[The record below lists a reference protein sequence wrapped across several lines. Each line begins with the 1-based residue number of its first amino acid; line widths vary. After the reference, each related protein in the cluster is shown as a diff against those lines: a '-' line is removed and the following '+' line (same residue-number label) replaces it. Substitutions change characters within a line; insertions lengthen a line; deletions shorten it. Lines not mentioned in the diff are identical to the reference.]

1 MAILTTGN
9 TFADGDQVT
18 STKLNDIANAATF
31 ASGAVD
37 DSTTQLS
44 SGAIIVKDLG
54 ISTGKIAA
62 SAVTTAKINASA
74 VTTAKIA
81 DSNVTK
87 AKIEDFTN
95 LTVLG
100 NVSGSAATPAE
111 VTILDEDNMA
121 SNSATSLATQQS
133 IKAYVD
139 TQLTAED
146 LDFAGDTG
154 TGSVDLDS
162 QTFTIAGA
170 TGLDTTASSQTLTV
184 SLDLNELATES
195 TIAQDDFVIM
205 VEASDDV
212 NFDSGTLF
220 VDASTNCVGIGTT
233 SAIDTQIGGNAK
245 LGAYDASGARIGIW
259 GNGGRWWYLHGEDS
273 NALQIGYRASGN
285 TTDGDAITILTG
297 PSVGIG
303 TTSPGQKLEV
313 NGGNIEI
320 DSTGAVDSRMIF
332 SRGGTNLAWMGI
344 PNWDEDGL
352 YIYGP
357 DAGGTTTDQVFS
369 YTQDTLKLKTNG
381 SDALTIDSSQK
392 VGIGTTSPGATLDV
406 SGEFRVNGGGTG
418 SIVVNDEDSSLC
430 PTMTFLRNGGGTT
443 TNDFIKFEN
452 SGGEVAAINATG
464 GGYFSG
470 DVGIGTSS
478 PEDKL
483 DVVGNIRISANKTAS
498 TNKTG
503 RLRFEH
509 YDTAEQPVTGMFMNA
524 FSSTNELNI
533 GGGTSIE
540 NATTAINFYTAGSNT
555 TTSGTE
561 RMTINA
567 SGNVG
572 IGTTAPSN
580 TLHVENTT
588 SSGAYINYDG
598 RSNGEF
604 GLRIES
610 NADGGNFESDFAA
623 GGTALLDLYANSAT
637 VSGGDLLVARTQ
649 SATPVLL
656 VKGNGN
662 IGIGETS
669 PDVLLH
675 VGTGS
680 IYQNK
685 TGTGTFPGL
694 SDTTSHGCMIESQGP
709 NGSSIHV
716 SRVNSVAGNFSR
728 QGTGDVLVFRNT
740 SGSVTEAGS
749 VEITGASSVA
759 YRTSSDYRLKEN
771 VVDVT
776 DGIDRVK
783 QLNPVRFNFIGED
796 PIVDGFLAHE
806 VQDIVPEAISGTKDG
821 MKEEEYIAYPPVY
834 DNVVHPA
841 VEAVYEDV
849 VHPATYEEVVH
860 PAVEATYDEDGNE
873 LTPAQEEWT
882 EQVLLTEE
890 YTEQVLVTEAQEEW
904 TERVLVSEA
913 VMDTRSVP
921 DYQGIDQSKLVPLLT
936 AALQEAVAKI
946 EALEARVQTL
956 EG

>member
-1 MAILTTGN
+1 
-9 TFADGDQVT
+9 
-18 STKLNDIANAATF
+18 
-31 ASGAVD
+31 
-37 DSTTQLS
+37 
-44 SGAIIVKDLG
+44 
-54 ISTGKIAA
+54 
-62 SAVTTAKINASA
+62 
-74 VTTAKIA
+74 
-81 DSNVTK
+81 
-87 AKIEDFTN
+87 
-95 LTVLG
+95 
-100 NVSGSAATPAE
+100 
-111 VTILDEDNMA
+111 LD
-121 SNSATSLATQQS
+121 
-133 IKAYVD
+133 
-139 TQLTAED
+139 
-146 LDFAGDTG
+146 
-154 TGSVDLDS
+154 
-162 QTFTIAGA
+162 
-170 TGLDTTASSQTLTV
+170 
-184 SLDLNELATES
+184 
-195 TIAQDDFVIM
+195 
-205 VEASDDV
+205 
-212 NFDSGTLF
+212 
-220 VDASTNCVGIGTT
+220 
-233 SAIDTQIGGNAK
+233 
-245 LGAYDASGARIGIW
+245 
-259 GNGGRWWYLHGEDS
+259 
-273 NALQIGYRASGN
+273 
-285 TTDGDAITILTG
+285 
-297 PSVGIG
+297 
-303 TTSPGQKLEV
+303 
-313 NGGNIEI
+313 
-320 DSTGAVDSRMIF
+320 
-332 SRGGTNLAWMGI
+332 
-344 PNWDEDGL
+344 
-352 YIYGP
+352 
-357 DAGGTTTDQVFS
+357 
-369 YTQDTLKLKTNG
+369 
-381 SDALTIDSSQK
+381 
-392 VGIGTTSPGATLDV
+392 
-406 SGEFRVNGGGTG
+406 
-418 SIVVNDEDSSLC
+418 
-430 PTMTFLRNGGGTT
+430 
-443 TNDFIKFEN
+443 
-452 SGGEVAAINATG
+452 
-464 GGYFSG
+464 
-470 DVGIGTSS
+470 
-478 PEDKL
+478 
-483 DVVGNIRISANKTAS
+483 
-498 TNKTG
+498 
-503 RLRFEH
+503 
-509 YDTAEQPVTGMFMNA
+509 A

-572 IGTTAPSN
+572 IGTASPSN

-694 SDTTSHGCMIESQGP
+694 SDTTSHGCMIESQGS

-821 MKEEEYIAYPPVY
+821 MKEEEYIEYPPVY

-913 VMDTRSVP
+913 VMGTRSVP